1 MIVIII
7 ALEKPGKKAWIVDI
21 AAPNDWR
28 VPKKS
33 KERWTNIKR
42 LEGSYTKNNRE
53 GKNEGHPS
61 CCRRSL
67 SSANW
72 TGWELVGT

>member
-1 MIVIII
+1 MTVIII
-7 ALEKPGKKAWIVDI
+7 ALEKPGKKVWTVDI

-42 LEGSYTKNNRE
+42 LGGVTLRTI
-53 GKNEGHPS
+53 GKARTMVIRLAAGA
-61 CCRRSL
+61 L
-67 SSANW
+67 
-72 TGWELVGT
+72 